1 MIKKDRQVLVFKNT
15 ELIDKIWANTKKQD
29 LLEEGYNLV
38 KEVHNKKLIKVDEEG
53 KFVWDKK
60 NPFFDTLIF
69 EN

>member
-15 ELIDKIWANTKKQD
+15 ELTDKKWANIKKQD

-60 NPFFDTLIF
+60 NHIFDTLIF
-69 EN
+69 EK